1 GLQVRSPSHWR
12 YVRSR
17 PSTICEQLL
26 EWLQR
31 LRWLRFHQVARRQ
44 RRHEI
49 RFHYRATAD
58 VTDGAVEA
66 GFLAVRR
73 ANALSRPRRG
83 LRALGPGPGSNDSP
97 RHRILVGLSVSN
109 VPLHPNVVS
118 LG

>member
-1 GLQVRSPSHWR
+1 SPSHWR

-73 ANALSRPRRG
+73 ANALSRPRQIGRASCRERG
-83 LRALGPGPGSNDSP
+83 E
-97 RHRILVGLSVSN
+97 ISV
-109 VPLHPNVVS
+109 VAVS
-118 LG
+118 LKRKRCEVYKEG